1 MRYCLRNNQEALL
14 DMGNLL
20 KTIDEVYALAMAK
33 SRYFKAELAKLEVLA
48 YDFYDRYMSKYVR
61 SLDWKMDIED
71 FFEHV
76 RRSEECEECEV
87 CEEYGAFDDCEEA
100 YKDYKYN
107 KKNYDW
113 FKSWLYGYVTG
124 EQLKS

>member
-1 MRYCLRNNQEALL
+1 MKYCLKNNQEALL
-14 DMGNLL
+14 DMSNLL
-20 KTIDEVYALAMAK
+20 KTIDEVHALAITK

-48 YDFYDRYMSKYVR
+48 YDFYDRYMAKYVR

-71 FFEHV
+71 FFEKV
-76 RRSEECEECEV
+76 RRSEECEI
-87 CEEYGAFDDCEEA
+87 CEEYGACDDCEEVD
-100 YKDYKYN
+100 KNYKYD